1 VALAQGGSCSSA
13 GLSGPVQALSARGAT
28 AGSTERFDHMRHSW
42 WETRAEM
49 GTPRAAMG
57 LVAAQGAL
65 FAVGGID
72 ASGQPSAAVER
83 FDHLSEV

>member
-1 VALAQGGSCSSA
+1 
-13 GLSGPVQALSARGAT
+13 
-28 AGSTERFDHMRHSW
+28 MRHSW
-42 WETRAEM
+42 WETGAEM